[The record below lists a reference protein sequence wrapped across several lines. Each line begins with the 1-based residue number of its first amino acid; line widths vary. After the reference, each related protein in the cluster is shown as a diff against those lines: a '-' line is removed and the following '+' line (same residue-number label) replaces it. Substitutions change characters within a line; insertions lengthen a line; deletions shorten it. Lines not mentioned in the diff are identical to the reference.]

1 MVTNAIAAV
10 DNEFEDVV
18 QVAAS
23 FGPRRALGPGS

>member
-1 MVTNAIAAV
+1 MSNAATAV

-23 FGPRRALGPGS
+23 SGPSPGLRTC